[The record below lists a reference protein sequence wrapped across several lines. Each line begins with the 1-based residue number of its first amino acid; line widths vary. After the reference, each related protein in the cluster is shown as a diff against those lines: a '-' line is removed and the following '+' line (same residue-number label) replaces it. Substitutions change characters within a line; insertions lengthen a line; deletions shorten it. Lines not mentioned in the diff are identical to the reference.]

1 MAHSTDVGLS
11 PDKRK
16 DQHFLVDRGVL
27 ERIVAAAD
35 INRDEV
41 VLEIGAG
48 PGNLTR
54 LLAEKAKQVCAIE
67 LDPRFVEKLE
77 SDFRGANVTV
87 LKGNALKLDFPP
99 FDKAVA
105 NLPYSISSDVTFKL
119 LEYPFKFA
127 ILMYQR
133 EFALRMVATV
143 GSEDYS
149 RLSVTVQHYADV
161 QILFNVSRRAFVP
174 QPEVESAVVKLTP
187 RPHRYTVEDE
197 ALFMRLVAA
206 AFAGRRKRLRNA
218 ILKNAHMMGAFGRD
232 PKAVVAT
239 LPQDLLDRRAEQ
251 VSPEEFALLANEI
264 GKAMRYGDPDL
275 QG

>member
-1 MAHSTDVGLS
+1 MDHPAGADLA

-35 INRDEV
+35 IKEDEI

-54 LLAEKAKQVCAIE
+54 LLAEKARHVYAVE
-67 LDPRFVEKLE
+67 LDPRFAEKLE
-77 SDFRGANVTV
+77 ADFRGSNVTV
-87 LKGNALKLDFPP
+87 LRGNALKIELPR

-119 LEYPFKFA
+119 LGRPFRFA
-127 ILMYQR
+127 VLMYQR
-133 EFALRMVATV
+133 EFAQRMIATV

-149 RLSVTVQHYADV
+149 RLSVTVQHFADAR
-161 QILFNVSRRAFVP
+161 ILFNVSRRAFVP
-174 QPEVESAVVKLTP
+174 QPEVESAVVMLTP
-187 RPHRYTVEDE
+187 RPPRYTVRDE
-197 ALFMRLVAA
+197 GLFMRLVTA

-218 ILKNAHMMGAFGRD
+218 ILKNAHMMGIRD
-232 PKAVVAT
+232 PKAVVAA
-239 LPQDLLDRRAEQ
+239 LPTELLEKRAEQ
-251 VSPEEFALLANEI
+251 VSPEEFARLADLIAE
-264 GKAMRYGDPDL
+264 AMEHDGQDI

>member
-1 MAHSTDVGLS
+1 MDLS

-35 INRDEV
+35 INKDEA

-54 LLAEKAKQVCAIE
+54 LLSEKAKHVYAVE
-67 LDPRFVEKLE
+67 LDTRFVEKLE
-77 SDFRGANVTV
+77 ADFRGSNVTV
-87 LKGNALKLDFPP
+87 LKGNALKIDFPP

-119 LEYPFKFA
+119 LKTPFKSA

-133 EFALRMVATV
+133 EFALRMVATA

-161 QILFNVSRRAFVP
+161 QILFNVSRRSFVP

-187 RPHRYTVEDE
+187 RPPEYTVRDE
-197 ALFMRLVAA
+197 GLFMRLVTA

-218 ILKNAHMMGAFGRD
+218 IIKNAHMMGIRD
-232 PKAVVAT
+232 PKEIVAT

-251 VSPEEFALLANEI
+251 VSPEEFALLADKIAE
-264 GKAMRYGDPDL
+264 AMSHDDQGL

>member
-1 MAHSTDVGLS
+1 MDLS

-35 INRDEV
+35 IDKDEV

-54 LLAEKAKQVCAIE
+54 LLSKNARHVYAIE
-67 LDPRFVEKLE
+67 LDQRFVEKLE
-77 SDFRGANVTV
+77 ADFRGSNVTV
-87 LKGNALKLDFPP
+87 LKGNALKIDFPR

-119 LEYPFKFA
+119 LQRPFRSA

-161 QILFNVSRRAFVP
+161 QILFNVSRQAFVP
-174 QPEVESAVVKLTP
+174 PPEVESAVVKLTP
-187 RPHRYTVEDE
+187 RPPRYAVRDE
-197 ALFMRLVAA
+197 GLFMRLVTA

-218 ILKNAHMMGAFGRD
+218 ILKNAHMMSISD
-232 PKAVVAT
+232 PKAVVAM
-239 LPQDLLDRRAEQ
+239 LPQDVLEKRAEQ

-264 GKAMRYGDPDL
+264 SKAMSRDDQDI

>member
-1 MAHSTDVGLS
+1 MVHSNGMGLA

-35 INRDEV
+35 INKDEI

-48 PGNLTR
+48 PGNLTK
-54 LLAEKAKQVCAIE
+54 LLSEKAKHVYAVETDQ
-67 LDPRFVEKLE
+67 RFVKKLE
-77 SDFRGANVTV
+77 TDFAGSNVTV
-87 LKGNALKLDFPP
+87 LQGNALKIDFPR

-119 LEYPFKFA
+119 LAMPFQLA
-127 ILMYQR
+127 VLMYQR
-133 EFALRMVATV
+133 EFALRMVATA

-149 RLSVTVQHYADV
+149 RLSLTVQHYAEV

-174 QPEVESAVVKLTP
+174 QPEVESTVVKLTP
-187 RPHRYTVEDE
+187 RLPGYTVRDE
-197 ALFMRLVAA
+197 NLFMRLVTA

-218 ILKNAHMMGAFGRD
+218 ILKNAHMMGIRD
-232 PKAVVAT
+232 PKEIVAT

-251 VSPEEFALLANEI
+251 VSPEEFAQLADKIAE
-264 GKAMRYGDPDL
+264 ATRHGD
-275 QG
+275 QGIQG

>member
-1 MAHSTDVGLS
+1 MDHPAGAGLA

-35 INRDEV
+35 IKEDEV

-48 PGNLTR
+48 PGNLTG
-54 LLAEKAKQVCAIE
+54 LLSRRARHVYAIE
-67 LDPRFVEKLE
+67 LDRRFAEKLAA
-77 SDFRGANVTV
+77 DYAGTNVTIIQ
-87 LKGNALKLDFPP
+87 GDALRVDFPP

-119 LEYPFKFA
+119 LKSPFRYA

-133 EFALRMVATV
+133 EFAERMIATV

-149 RLSVTVQHYADV
+149 RLSVTVQHFADAR
-161 QILFNVSRRAFVP
+161 ILFNVSRRAFVP
-174 QPEVESAVVKLTP
+174 QPEVESAVVMLTP
-187 RPHRYTVEDE
+187 RPPRYAVRDE
-197 ALFMRLVAA
+197 ALFMRLVTA

-218 ILKNAHMMGAFGRD
+218 ILKNAHMMGIRD
-232 PKAVVAT
+232 PKAAVAA
-239 LPQDLLDRRAEQ
+239 LPPELLEKRAEQ
-251 VSPEEFALLANEI
+251 VSPEEFARLADLITE
-264 GKAMRYGDPDL
+264 AMGHDGQDI

>member
-1 MAHSTDVGLS
+1 MDRSPDVGLS

-16 DQHFLVDRGVL
+16 DQHFLIDRGVL

-35 INRDEV
+35 IHPDET

-54 LLAEKAKQVCAIE
+54 LLAEKARQVYAIE
-67 LDPRFVEKLE
+67 LDWRFAEKLAA
-77 SDFRGANVTV
+77 DFRGTNVTV
-87 LKGNALKLDFPP
+87 MRGDALRMDFPP

-119 LEYPFKFA
+119 LERPFRSA
-127 ILMYQR
+127 VLMYQR
-133 EFALRMVATV
+133 EFAERMVASV

-149 RLSVTVQHYADV
+149 RLSVTVQHYADAR
-161 QILFNVSRRAFVP
+161 ILFNVSRRAFAP
-174 QPEVESAVVKLTP
+174 QPEVESAVVMLTP
-187 RPHRYTVEDE
+187 RPPRYQVRD
-197 ALFMRLVAA
+197 AGLFMRLVTA

-218 ILKNAHMMGAFGRD
+218 ILKNAHMMGVRD
-232 PKAVVAT
+232 PKQIVAA

-251 VSPEEFALLANEI
+251 VAPEEYARLADLIIE
-264 GKAMRYGDPDL
+264 AMKRDDPDL